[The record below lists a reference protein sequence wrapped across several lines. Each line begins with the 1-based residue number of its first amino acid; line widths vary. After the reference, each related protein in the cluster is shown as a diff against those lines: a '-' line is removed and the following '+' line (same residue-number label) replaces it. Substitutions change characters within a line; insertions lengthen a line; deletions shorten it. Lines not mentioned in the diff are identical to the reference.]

1 MAGTRK
7 PARSEDALGSLYFRE
22 HHELQ
27 TAFGTEKLAN
37 FLDEHH
43 VHGSLTDED
52 KAFIAGRDMFFL
64 SSVDPDGNPTVSYK
78 GGAPGFVRII
88 GDRQLAFPGYDG
100 NGMFLSM
107 GNIAGQGRV
116 GLLFIDFETP
126 NRLRLQGMAR
136 IVRQDPLIDAFPEAQ
151 YLVFVDVAKAWVNCP
166 RYIHTYRKVAQ
177 SKYVPEPSKT
187 TPMAGWK
194 KLDMVQDVLPE
205 HEQARAREEGVL
217 DLGAYADKLAKG
229 DA

>member
-1 MAGTRK
+1 M
-7 PARSEDALGSLYFRE
+7 SSLYARE

-27 TAFGTEKLAN
+27 AAFGTEKLAN

-43 VHGSLTDED
+43 VHESLADED
-52 KAFIAGRDMFFL
+52 KEFIAGRDMFFL
-64 SSVDPDGNPTVSYK
+64 SSVDPNGNPTVSYK
-78 GGAPGFVRII
+78 GGAPGFVRILD
-88 GDRQLAFPGYDG
+88 DRHLAFPGYDG

-126 NRLRLQGMAR
+126 NRLRLQGTAR
-136 IVRQDPLIDAFPEAQ
+136 IVRDDPLLEAFPEAQ
-151 YLVFVDVAKAWVNCP
+151 YLVRVDVAKAWVNCP

-194 KLDMVQDVLPE
+194 RLDMVQEVLPE
-205 HEQARAREEGVL
+205 PEQTRARNEGVL
-217 DLGAYADKLAKG
+217 DLDAYAGKLAKG